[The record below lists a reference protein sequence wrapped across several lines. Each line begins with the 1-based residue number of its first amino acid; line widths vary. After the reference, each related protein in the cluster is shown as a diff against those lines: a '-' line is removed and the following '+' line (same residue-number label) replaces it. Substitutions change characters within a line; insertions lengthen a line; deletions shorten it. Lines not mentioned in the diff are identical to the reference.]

1 MLEKDYTNIGDT
13 MKRMSIKKRKRKI
26 KRYLIILLIFLGM
39 FLSYK
44 KLEKTK
50 IKITDK
56 DFIHLIA
63 KDTFQYEE
71 KNIVEEVVDKALKV
85 SNPIKWMNYNY
96 KKQIKK
102 EVEKPVIRDEE
113 PPIIYLYNSH
123 QTEEYA
129 PSNYAEFS
137 VNPTVMMVD
146 YILED
151 YFQKKGH
158 KAIVEE
164 NSIKEILNQ
173 NNWNYSNSYKASR
186 VLLEESI
193 IRYPTLKYFIDIHR
207 DSLKKEKTTATINE
221 KKYAKILFIVGLE
234 NGNYLENLSF
244 TEKINNKLAET
255 YPGLTKGIYKKSGPG
270 VNGVYNQD
278 FSPNTI
284 LVEIGGYENNT
295 TEVLNSTLA
304 FAEAFMEVI
313 HE

>member
-1 MLEKDYTNIGDT
+1 
-13 MKRMSIKKRKRKI
+13 
-26 KRYLIILLIFLGM
+26 M

-56 DFIHLIA
+56 DFIHCVA
-63 KDTFQYEE
+63 KDTLQYEE

-96 KKQIKK
+96 EKQIKK

-151 YFQKKGH
+151 
-158 KAIVEE
+158 IED
-164 NSIKEILNQ
+164 
-173 NNWNYSNSYKASR
+173 
-186 VLLEESI
+186 LEGDE
-193 IRYPTLKYFIDIHR
+193 
-207 DSLKKEKTTATINE
+207 
-221 KKYAKILFIVGLE
+221 
-234 NGNYLENLSF
+234 
-244 TEKINNKLAET
+244 
-255 YPGLTKGIYKKSGPG
+255 
-270 VNGVYNQD
+270 Q
-278 FSPNTI
+278 
-284 LVEIGGYENNT
+284 
-295 TEVLNSTLA
+295 
-304 FAEAFMEVI
+304 
-313 HE
+313 